1 LIFKLINICFQI
13 IAELSDKIVKRIY
26 DNKSQDFNKNKFN
39 SNRIEVNDNESN
51 EDMSDSDD
59 NDSELNHY
67 SELLNWFEFFTKF
80 IKNN

>member
-1 LIFKLINICFQI
+1 M
-13 IAELSDKIVKRIY
+13 SDKIVKRIY